1 MLQTRCFI
9 FWDDDWNDSVFWMA
23 LNWVEKQALIV
34 PGVQHGKLSFDIL
47 LPDLAAWRG
56 RCRIKTEHCP
66 ENNHRFIRGIGARI
80 RKMGHRLCVL
90 WI

>member
-47 LPDLAAWRG
+47 LPDLAAWRV